1 MASLEEALIELKT
14 HINGKVKF
22 GEVVALM
29 KWRGFPIFLILFSL
43 PFCLPV
49 QIPGTSTPF
58 GIALAFMG
66 LRVAFGKKM
75 WWPKSWLEK
84 DVPHETLNK
93 IIDVA
98 LKYNAKVHR
107 YIYPRLTV
115 LIENPIIHRVHGIL
129 AFMLACLL
137 AMPIPIPF
145 TNLMSAFPL
154 LILGLGLLEDDG
166 LLIIIAYLWAF
177 LTFGFF
183 IGLIIAG
190 KHLF

>member
-115 LIENPIIHRVHGIL
+115 LIENPLIHRIHGIL